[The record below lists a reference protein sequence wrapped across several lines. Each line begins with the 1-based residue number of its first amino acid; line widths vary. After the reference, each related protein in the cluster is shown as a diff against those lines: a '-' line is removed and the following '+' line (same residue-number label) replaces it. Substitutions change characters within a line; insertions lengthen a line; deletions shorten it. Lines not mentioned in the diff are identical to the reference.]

1 MTVSALVTTSARRK
15 FAKSPLPEALL
26 RENRMPRSRAMWA
39 AFTKFTDSSRRLS
52 SPFSSATVI
61 GLLGNYQDWI
71 APYGL
76 GLLAGFLFY
85 LVLSII
91 LIATGLFEKLANVG
105 ILSKTLLGAP
115 RE

>member
-1 MTVSALVTTSARRK
+1 MTDLV
-15 FAKSPLPEALL
+15 FGGIFGIGFVFGYLL
-26 RENRMPRSRAMWA
+26 YYAVRH
-39 AFTKFTDSSRRLS
+39 TKEFSIEMLS
-52 SPFSSATVI
+52 VAIGAVSSATII
-61 GLLGNYQDWI
+61 GFLGNYQDLI

-76 GLLAGFLFY
+76 GLLAGFIFY

-91 LIATGLFEKLANVG
+91 LIATGLFEKLDTVG

>member
-1 MTVSALVTTSARRK
+1 MTGLV
-15 FAKSPLPEALL
+15 FGGIFGIGFVFGYLL
-26 RENRMPRSRAMWA
+26 YYAVRH
-39 AFTKFTDSSRRLS
+39 TKEFSIEMLS
-52 SPFSSATVI
+52 VAIGAVSSATII
-61 GLLGNYQDWI
+61 GFLGNYQDWI

-76 GLLAGFLFY
+76 GLLAGFIFY

-91 LIATGLFEKLANVG
+91 LIATLFEKLDTVG